1 MQQQVLEIPES
12 ELADLYGM
20 QSLGIL
26 ARISRAS
33 SNVEDESLGVTIAT
47 SLAEAT
53 AALAAIPTATVI
65 AGGTD
70 RMVGIDEGPCGLITS
85 ST

>member
-1 MQQQVLEIPES
+1 M
-12 ELADLYGM
+12 
-20 QSLGIL
+20 
-26 ARISRAS
+26 
-33 SNVEDESLGVTIAT
+33 GVTIAT

-70 RMVGIDEGPCGLITS
+70 LMVGINEGRVRPHHIIDLKRVDELKGWHHGADPKSRPIRS
-85 ST
+85 